1 MQHKAQKTIKCWHFG
16 SRTATRDHSC
26 GKKWPFDGFTTLGTA
41 HLKITGISLSFF
53 WINLR
58 FFFSKQFWILWAN
71 EFDQPYDFTV
81 TCNKDWVGKIR
92 NPAGAGNKIA
102 GKLMLDQLYLFLL
115 VFKRV
120 VAVSSKTAF
129 QAVQW
134 VQFQVQ
140 GIKLQNY
147 CSKATKYRNMLKNKF
162 KLKKN
167 IQISETEWHR
177 HRLSKD
183 EWF

>member
-16 SRTATRDHSC
+16 CRSATTDHSC
-26 GKKWPFDGFTTLGTA
+26 GKKWHFDGFTKLGIA
-41 HLKITGISLSFF
+41 YWMITGISLSFF
-53 WINLR
+53 WINWR
-58 FFFSKQFWILWAN
+58 FFFSKQFWILGPN
-71 EFDQPYDFTV
+71 EFDQPYDFTM
-81 TCNKDWVGKIR
+81 TCCKDCVGNIR

-120 VAVSSKTAF
+120 VAVSSKTPF

-162 KLKKN
+162 KLKKKTN
-167 IQISETEWHR
+167 IRNRMAPSSSQ
-177 HRLSKD
+177 
-183 EWF
+183 